1 MSCSQYLK
9 NRLKRLKQCSR
20 CSWDWRK
27 GKEEDTNSHNRNWRY
42 VTGLHLRPTRIFSF
56 LDNNAAKSWD
66 CQADRKLNVAF
77 IFPAFPFYSTTSF
90 ALRFLLSEPLLHW
103 ALFCPPPKLPL
114 LSKCEFSQDWVKSCA
129 FFSPFCNYTSL
140 LPFPNLHVWETT
152 GGGSLEVL
160 LVYRCPT
167 KNSKVVV
174 RGRGAGSY
182 ELLSLSTR
190 SRSSQGDIHHHLLRH
205 SSLLQCSRSEHVVAL
220 LSHFNPSFVKH
231 SLDFKSCR
239 FQAVTLT
246 RQMQFVALSRWLKPL
261 KEKKGNSFPSQGLC
275 HF

>member
-1 MSCSQYLK
+1 MTSVSQSTAPLVWPRPASGFCEKLTNPTETMRLVCIFHQAFLGTHAVGVTSREHYSVWSLVWIWEGVEAEGDQRGVPCSQYAK

-42 VTGLHLRPTRIFSF
+42 VTGLHLRPTRFFSF

-66 CQADRKLNVAF
+66 CQANRKLNVAF
-77 IFPAFPFYSTTSF
+77 IFPAFPFYSPTSF
-90 ALRFLLSEPLLHW
+90 ALRFLLSEHLLHW
-103 ALFCPPPKLPL
+103 APFCPPPKLPL

-140 LPFPNLHVWETT
+140 LPFPNLYVWDTT

-167 KNSKVVV
+167 K
-174 RGRGAGSY
+174 
-182 ELLSLSTR
+182 
-190 SRSSQGDIHHHLLRH
+190 Q
-205 SSLLQCSRSEHVVAL
+205 
-220 LSHFNPSFVKH
+220 
-231 SLDFKSCR
+231 
-239 FQAVTLT
+239 
-246 RQMQFVALSRWLKPL
+246 
-261 KEKKGNSFPSQGLC
+261 
-275 HF
+275 